1 MTTTMAL
8 MTMTAIMMAT
18 TVMPTTMAT
27 MLARRPSAARTQTAN
42 AMTLRYF
49 SQRLQPPATRRGC
62 SRPSPWG
69 EAFADLIHLPDLI
82 NRYGPLPTA
91 WSLERKH
98 KIIKKYGNHL
108 FSHSAPSRSGSWDKS
123 VLRDVSCERLYSIA
137 DDEFDLHASLLSP
150 TKTPSRQLLTL
161 LRETFGV
168 SSVWADSV
176 GFKLSRHARLS
187 EISRASVG
195 DAVVF
200 ACDDGT
206 YSMGSVQQL
215 LEVTTSPPAAEPT
228 LLALVAKWTQRRMDK
243 CSSVWET
250 QSLGSQYMRL
260 QAILRPATCWSHR
273 SADRCV
279 VVHPPGLGFDA

>member
-8 MTMTAIMMAT
+8 MTMTATMMAT

-49 SQRLQPPATRRGC
+49 PSGC
-62 SRPSPWG
+62 SRLPHAAAAAAHPHG
-69 EAFADLIHLPDLI
+69 GGAFADLIHLPDLI

-98 KIIKKYGNHL
+98 KILKKYGNHL

-150 TKTPSRQLLTL
+150 TKTPSRQMLTL

-176 GFKLSRHARLS
+176 GFKLSKHARLS
-187 EISRASVG
+187 EINRASVG

-200 ACDDGT
+200 ACADGT